1 MQEWER
7 IHLCEPLIYVYVP
20 RSAERAEN
28 TMIVAQRPAATPAI
42 LQQILFP
49 QLCGDSVLFETVT
62 ILGMARIIEPL
73 STLLYINVWPS

>member
-1 MQEWER
+1 
-7 IHLCEPLIYVYVP
+7 
-20 RSAERAEN
+20 
-28 TMIVAQRPAATPAI
+28 MIVAQRPAATPAI

-73 STLLYINVWPS
+73 STLLYMTV